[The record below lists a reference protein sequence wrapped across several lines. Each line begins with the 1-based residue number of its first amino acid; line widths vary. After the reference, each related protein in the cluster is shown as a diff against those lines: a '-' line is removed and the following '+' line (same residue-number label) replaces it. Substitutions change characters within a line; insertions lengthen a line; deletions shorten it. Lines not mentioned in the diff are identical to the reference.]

1 MFVKIPIEFLDLR
14 VPSKKKQE
22 NRIFQI
28 TVEGLMIE
36 HYLLYRISHIIDANG
51 DMKNT
56 INFEQMFRRLQIHFP
71 DEENISTDTV
81 TPEDEVT
88 LTEVAEISDEEKAAS
103 KDKKEKAAMIKKNR
117 LFAAIKEYLD
127 ELMNRKFIV
136 KYELK
141 KYKRPTENNLCG
153 YDGISIVFIGKKK
166 RI

>member
-1 MFVKIPIEFLDLR
+1 M
-14 VPSKKKQE
+14 
-22 NRIFQI
+22 
-28 TVEGLMIE
+28 
-36 HYLLYRISHIIDANG
+36 
-51 DMKNT
+51 
-56 INFEQMFRRLQIHFP
+56 
-71 DEENISTDTV
+71 

-166 RI
+166 RIWMEMQHFCLTATSYMRSKENTDKRIFIRFCRHIMRF